1 MQSPYSNPHLSMR
14 ARGLFAYY
22 AELGRVVSADELSA
36 VMPEG
41 RDTIQSAIN
50 ELKQAGYILTA
61 REQVDGKR
69 NSYMKFTQS
78 SKKLLGTDNVFSGLG
93 ENVQI
98 TQENGKTAGQTDNG
112 FSGPWNSGHMYIGTT
127 AVVNTNDISIDS
139 NTIYKDTNVSLY
151 ILGAELPKEEEVE
164 MSWNLDE
171 EEPKPKKKFNIHAED
186 DSVGAVGKLE
196 EDKKAMRQAK
206 YGAVPN
212 SITHRSHKPEE
223 DWSTADLVA
232 EFGMLLG
239 ASSAGHLT
247 MQINTRSLA
256 LWINQQVGKGAIR
269 QQVLSAIRMFFED
282 PRNLHDAGTGL
293 PVWRRFVS
301 KYQSLEGKAIEEKPS
316 YEVNKAHQE
325 KMLRLLGGKSV

>member
-1 MQSPYSNPHLSMR
+1 MKSAYSNPYLSAR
-14 ARGLFAYY
+14 AKGVFAYY
-22 AELGRVVSADELSA
+22 AELGRPVSADELSA

-41 RDTIQSAIN
+41 RDALQTAIN
-50 ELKQAGYILTA
+50 ELRHFGYIITT
-61 REQVDGKR
+61 REQVNGKW
-69 NSYMKFTQS
+69 NSYMKFTEG
-78 SKKLLGTDNVFSGLG
+78 SKKLLGTDN
-93 ENVQI
+93 
-98 TQENGKTAGQTDNG
+98 G
-112 FSGPWNSGHMYIGTT
+112 FSGHWNSGHMYIGTT